1 MHAAT
6 ASVPY
11 RDTGT
16 DACSEFSGL
25 PADTGYG
32 LTIRRMAA
40 ALRNHF
46 SGFRPQSIHPLPYR
60 PTAFCLG
67 ATVLF

>member
-6 ASVPY
+6 ALVPY

-46 SGFRPQSIHPLPYR
+46 SGFRPQSIHPLRYL

>member
-40 ALRNHF
+40 ALLSHF
-46 SGFRPQSIHPLPYR
+46 SEFRPQSVHPLPYR